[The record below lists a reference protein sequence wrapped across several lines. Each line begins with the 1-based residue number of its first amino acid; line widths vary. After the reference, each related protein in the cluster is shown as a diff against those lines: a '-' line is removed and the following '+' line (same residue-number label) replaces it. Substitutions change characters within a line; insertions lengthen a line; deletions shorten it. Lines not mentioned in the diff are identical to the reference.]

1 MMTMKK
7 TLFSALLAL
16 WTALSFAADIPR
28 VVTECG
34 PWVMGVTD
42 SEMTVVWISSDRS
55 VGWVE
60 IAPDDGA
67 SFYAEERPRHYE
79 DFLGRHVVSKL
90 HRVRVTGLQAGTAY
104 RYRIYQQGIDDSGAI
119 PVLGTVTA
127 SDVYSREPYRIRT
140 LDSRRVECRFAV
152 VNDIHGRDSILTA
165 HARGMRAADPDFV
178 VFNGDMSN
186 LMGPATYLEEAYLA
200 RAVKE
205 FATDIPLF
213 FVRGNHETR
222 GPGAMEFMNLY
233 PSHTGKPYY
242 MFRHGPAVFLVLDC
256 GEDKP
261 DSDIEYGGTAAY
273 DAYREAE
280 AEWLREAVRSEEFRS
295 APVKVAFLHVPPEKE
310 RGWHGSNELKRLII
324 PVLNDAGVDVMLCGH
339 LHRYGFREAGECGT
353 DFPVVVNSNNDR
365 LEVRVTRSRIGIDVV
380 DATGKT
386 IHRHDIEVK

>member
-1 MMTMKK
+1 MSLSLS
-7 TLFSALLAL
+7 TL
-16 WTALSFAADIPR
+16 FAADIPR

-67 SFYAEERPRHYE
+67 SFYAEERPRYYE

-90 HRVRVTGLQAGTAY
+90 HRVRVTGLRAGTTY
-104 RYRIYQQGIDDSGAI
+104 RYRIYQQGIDDSGSI

-127 SDVYSREPYRIRT
+127 SDVYSRDPYRIRT
-140 LDSRRVECRFAV
+140 LDSGKDECRFAV

-165 HARGMRAADPDFV
+165 HARGIKAADPDFV

-186 LMGPATYLEEAYLA
+186 LMGSIAYLEEAYLS

-205 FATDIPLF
+205 FATDMPLF

-233 PSHTGKPYY
+233 PSPTGNPYY
-242 MFRHGPAVFLVLDC
+242 MFRHGPAVFLVLDS

-273 DAYREAE
+273 DVYREAE
-280 AEWLREAVRSEEFRS
+280 AEWLRKTVRSEAFRS
-295 APVKVAFLHVPPEKE
+295 APVKVALLHVPPEKE

-324 PVLNDAGVDVMLCGH
+324 PILNEAGVDVMLSGH
-339 LHRYGFREAGECGT
+339 LHSYSFRKAGECGT
-353 DFPVVVNSNNDR
+353 DFPVLVNSNNDR
-365 LEVRVTRSRIGIDVV
+365 LEVRIIPSRIEIDVV
-380 DATGKT
+380 DAAGNT
-386 IHRHDIEVK
+386 IHTHRIDVK

>member
-1 MMTMKK
+1 MS
-7 TLFSALLAL
+7 LSLSAL
-16 WTALSFAADIPR
+16 FAADIPR

-42 SEMTVVWISSDRS
+42 NEMTVVWISSDRS

-67 SFYAEERPRHYE
+67 SFYAEERPRYYE

-90 HRVRVTGLQAGTAY
+90 HRVRVTGLQAGTTY
-104 RYRIYQQGIDDSGAI
+104 RYRIYQQGIDDSGSI

-140 LDSRRVECRFAV
+140 LDSGKDECRFAV

-165 HARGMRAADPDFV
+165 HARGIKAANLDFA

-186 LMGPATYLEEAYLA
+186 LMGSVTYLEEAYLS

-205 FATDIPLF
+205 FATDMPLF

-233 PSHTGKPYY
+233 PSHTGNPYY
-242 MFRHGPAVFLVLDC
+242 MFRHGPAVFVVLDS

-280 AEWLREAVRSEEFRS
+280 AEWLRETVRSEAFRS
-295 APVKVAFLHVPPEKE
+295 APVKVALLHVPPEKG
-310 RGWHGSNELKRLII
+310 RGWHGSNELKRLLI
-324 PVLNDAGVDVMLCGH
+324 PILNEAGVDVMLSGH
-339 LHRYGFREAGECGT
+339 LHHYSFRKAGECGT
-353 DFPVVVNSNNDR
+353 EFPVLVNSNNDR
-365 LEVRVTRSRIGIDVV
+365 LEVCITSSQIEIDVV
-380 DATGKT
+380 DAAGKT
-386 IHRHDIEVK
+386 IHNHRIDVK

>member
-1 MMTMKK
+1 MSLSLS
-7 TLFSALLAL
+7 TL
-16 WTALSFAADIPR
+16 FAADIPR

-42 SEMTVVWISSDRS
+42 NEMTVVWISSDRS
-55 VGWVE
+55 IGWVE

-67 SFYAEERPRHYE
+67 SFYAEERPRYYE

-90 HRVRVTGLQAGTAY
+90 HRVRVTGLQAGTTY
-104 RYRIYQQGIDDSGAI
+104 RYRIYQQGIDDSGSI

-140 LDSRRVECRFAV
+140 LDSGKDECRFSV

-165 HARGMRAADPDFV
+165 HARGMKAADPDFV

-186 LMGPATYLEEAYLA
+186 LMGSVTYLEEAYLS

-205 FATDIPLF
+205 FATDMPLF

-233 PSHTGKPYY
+233 PSHTGNPYY
-242 MFRHGPAVFLVLDC
+242 MFRHGPAVFVVLDS

-280 AEWLREAVRSEEFRS
+280 AEWLRETVRSEAFRS
-295 APVKVAFLHVPPEKE
+295 APVKVALLHVPPEKG
-310 RGWHGSNELKRLII
+310 RGWHGSNELKRLLI
-324 PVLNDAGVDVMLCGH
+324 PILNEAGVDVMLSGH
-339 LHRYGFREAGECGT
+339 LHHYSFRKAGECGT
-353 DFPVVVNSNNDR
+353 EFPVMVNSNNDR
-365 LEVRVTRSRIGIDVV
+365 LEVRITSSQIVIDVV
-380 DATGKT
+380 DAAGKT
-386 IHRHDIEVK
+386 IHSHRIDVK

>member
-1 MMTMKK
+1 MKK
-7 TLFSALLAL
+7 IIATFALAFLA
-16 WTALSFAADIPR
+16 AASFAADIPR

-42 SEMTVVWISSDRS
+42 DAMTVVWISSDRS
-55 VGWVE
+55 IGWVE

-90 HRVRVTGLQAGTAY
+90 HRVRVAGLQAGTTY

-140 LDSRRVECRFAV
+140 LDSRRDECRFMV

-165 HARGMRAADPDFV
+165 HARAMRKADPDFV

-186 LMGPATYLEEAYLA
+186 LMGPVSYMEEAYLA

-205 FATDIPLF
+205 FATDTPLF

-222 GPGAMEFMNLY
+222 GSGAAEFMNLY

-242 MFRHGPAVFLVLDC
+242 MFRQGPAVFLVLDS

-261 DSDIEYGGTAAY
+261 DNDIEYGGTAAY

-280 AEWLREAVRSEEFRS
+280 AEWLREAVGSEEFRS
-295 APVKVAFLHVPPEKE
+295 APVKVALLHVPPEKG

-324 PVLNDAGVDVMLCGH
+324 PVLNEAGVDVMLSGH
-339 LHRYGFREAGECGT
+339 LHRHDFRKAGECGT

-365 LEVRVTRSRIGIDVV
+365 LEVRVTSSRIEIDVV
-380 DATGKT
+380 DAAGKT
-386 IHRHDIEVK
+386 LHRHEIDVK